1 VGHLRETHIRV
12 LVALA
17 VAGVAFGIA
26 STVQADIPDGGIVQA
41 CYGKPGTP
49 QKGALRVRDA
59 DQGEQCRFNENPISW
74 GVAGATGQAGPT
86 GPTGPTG
93 PSGSAGPTSL
103 ASGSVDFV
111 SGSAFSIVASHTVA
125 AGEAGLTIITAPVE
139 LTDGDGAAGGITG
152 VGCFILLNGATV
164 LFQQDMA
171 VSDNGGTTLDGDTTS
186 ATLID
191 RHVLAAGDI
200 VFLACLARAADDG
213 EGDVNGQ
220 LLLERVTS

>member
-1 VGHLRETHIRV
+1 VGHLRGPHVRV

-74 GVAGATGQAGPT
+74 GVAGATGQT

-111 SGSAFSIVASHTVA
+111 SGSTLSIVASHTVT

-152 VGCFILLNGATV
+152 VGCFILLNGVTV

-191 RHVLAAGDI
+191 RHVLAAGDV
-200 VFLACLARAADDG
+200 VFLACVARAADDG
-213 EGDVNGQ
+213 EGGVNGQ
-220 LLLERVTS
+220 LLLERVAS